1 MGFPAS
7 TRYQSWAQR
16 LRLSWMGAK
25 GRAFLGAA
33 AKVLGDLT
41 LDWGTAANLEH
52 FPEFASPTSIG
63 LIGSERQ
70 IDQGLNEALADYAS
84 RLTFATQLW
93 RFAGT
98 PIGMLVALHY
108 AGFDNAVIVQQNG
121 VAYQLQLPLPPFIS
135 GQAWDPTPN
144 LIRTACSQLDVG
156 LTSSVTPP
164 TLSSAGRSIPGTTSW
179 WTFDSDTDFCSR
191 FAVLFPGPLPSMF
204 MTWGRATFT
213 NSNSAVVTWNNVFTD
228 TSYAVLRGAIT
239 IATAG
244 DGIVSVWPDGSTK
257 TPTGV
262 TLRASDTFTGTV
274 DALAYPPGSNPFANL
289 SGAAMARLQSA
300 ITKWRPGKATCV
312 GVYALL
318 QGNFIG
324 WPVRTIGAAT
334 PSYSIVAN
342 ITGSF

>member
-1 MGFPAS
+1 MGFQAS
-7 TRYQSWAQR
+7 TRYRSWAER
-16 LRLSWMGAK
+16 LGLSWMGAK
-25 GRAFLGAA
+25 GTAFLGAA

-41 LDWGTAANLEH
+41 IDWGQAANLEH
-52 FPEFASPTSIG
+52 FPEFASATSIG

-70 IDQGLNEALADYAS
+70 IDQGLGEALAAYAS

-93 RFAGT
+93 KFAGT

-121 VAYQLQLPLPPFIS
+121 IAYQLQLPLPPFLS
-135 GQAWDPTPN
+135 GQPWDPTPN
-144 LIRTACSQLDVG
+144 LIRTSCSQLDVG

-164 TLSSAGRSIPGTTSW
+164 TLVSAGRAIPSGNSW

-191 FAVLFPGPLPSMF
+191 FAVLFPGPLPSLF
-204 MTWGRATFT
+204 MTWGRATFVNALT
-213 NSNSAVVTWNNVFTD
+213 APVVWNNAFTD
-228 TSYAVLRGAIT
+228 TSYAVLRGVIT
-239 IATAG
+239 INSLA
-244 DGIVSVWPDGSTK
+244 DGIVSVSVDGSTK

-262 TLRASDTFTGTV
+262 TLRASEAFNGTV
-274 DALAYPPGSNPFANL
+274 DAIAYPPGSNPFANL
-289 SGAAMARLQSA
+289 SGAAMARLRSA
-300 ITKWRPGKATCV
+300 ITKWRPGKATCL

-334 PSYSIVAN
+334 PGYSVVAN